1 MSGRLGNNSD
11 WGRWYMQMY
20 KKGKRGREWRGVIIF
35 FVLIR
40 TNLQKKWSSESS
52 LTSFIKNLDQQL
64 KKLLPFAGFHQRFSG
79 QILKFF
85 KANKR
90 PVTTQKTAQKEP
102 RSFLKKH

>member
-1 MSGRLGNNSD
+1 
-11 WGRWYMQMY
+11 MQMY

-79 QILKFF
+79 QIYINVFSRQIKGPLQHRK
-85 KANKR
+85 
-90 PVTTQKTAQKEP
+90 Q
-102 RSFLKKH
+102 LKKSLGVS